1 MKNVAALGLGSSN
14 QKPSNTYD
22 DPKMSLSKLLFF
34 FYARIFHVQESSS
47 GKVLVGL
54 VDLLLRDELNQQNLK
69 TTKSEFEIIYIS
81 SDIYRYYLVWVKKS
95 RLAFCFM
102 YKQAQITSVPRP
114 LA

>member
-22 DPKMSLSKLLFF
+22 DPKMSLSKLLF

-69 TTKSEFEIIYIS
+69 EQFNI
-81 SDIYRYYLVWVKKS
+81 V
-95 RLAFCFM
+95 FCQQRDLM
-102 YKQAQITSVPRP
+102 IKLTYSIMRVESQR
-114 LA
+114 